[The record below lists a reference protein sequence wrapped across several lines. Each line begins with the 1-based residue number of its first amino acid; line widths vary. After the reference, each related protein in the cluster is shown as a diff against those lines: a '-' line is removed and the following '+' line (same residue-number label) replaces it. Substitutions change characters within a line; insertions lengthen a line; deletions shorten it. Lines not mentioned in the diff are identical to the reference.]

1 MRNMNYK
8 VTENNGGGIALY
20 CVDAEGNEFAF
31 NGYEYNESQL
41 FDDLFAL
48 LDEKDVTGWE
58 NNQLTDEEICRQFR
72 TTYDDR
78 GNEVIDEDEMF
89 DENGDLIPLDI
100 DEYIDD
106 HETTKLVL
114 EGDENEMT
122 IHRSEAGHNFSK
134 CLKNLVKLLELED
147 SCPIIIIK

>member
-58 NNQLTDEEICRQFR
+58 NNQLTDEDNCRRFR
-72 TTYDDR
+72 TTYDDK
-78 GNEVIDEDEMF
+78 GNEVIDEDEIF
-89 DENGDLIPLDI
+89 DENEDLIPLDV
-100 DEYIDD
+100 DEYFDD
-106 HETTKLVL
+106 HETTKLML

-134 CLKNLVKLLELED
+134 CLKNLVKLIELED
-147 SCPIIIIK
+147 RCPKITIE

>member
-58 NNQLTDEEICRQFR
+58 NNQLTDEDNCRRFR
-72 TTYDDR
+72 TTYDDK
-78 GNEVIDEDEMF
+78 GNEVIDEDEIF
-89 DENGDLIPLDI
+89 DENEDLIPLDV
-100 DEYIDD
+100 DEYFDD

-134 CLKNLVKLLELED
+134 CLKNLVKLIELED
-147 SCPIIIIK
+147 RCPKITIE

>member
-58 NNQLTDEEICRQFR
+58 NNQLTDEDNCRRFR
-72 TTYDDR
+72 TTYDDK
-78 GNEVIDEDEMF
+78 GNEVIDEDGIF
-89 DENGDLIPLDI
+89 DENEDLIPLDV
-100 DEYIDD
+100 DEYFDD

-134 CLKNLVKLLELED
+134 CLKNLVKLIELED
-147 SCPIIIIK
+147 RCPKITIE

>member
-1 MRNMNYK
+1 MKNMNYK

-58 NNQLTDEEICRQFR
+58 NNQLTDEDNCRRFR
-72 TTYDDR
+72 TTYDDK
-78 GNEVIDEDEMF
+78 GNEVIDEDEIF
-89 DENGDLIPLDI
+89 DENEDLIPLDV
-100 DEYIDD
+100 DEYFDD

-134 CLKNLVKLLELED
+134 CLKNLVKLIELED
-147 SCPIIIIK
+147 SCPKITIE

>member
-1 MRNMNYK
+1 MINMNYK

-58 NNQLTDEEICRQFR
+58 NNQLTDEDNCRRFR
-72 TTYDDR
+72 TTYDDK
-78 GNEVIDEDEMF
+78 GNEVIDEDEIF
-89 DENGDLIPLDI
+89 DENEDLIPLDV
-100 DEYIDD
+100 DEYFDD

-134 CLKNLVKLLELED
+134 CLKNLVKLIELED
-147 SCPIIIIK
+147 RCPKITIE